1 VIIAV
6 IGAAGVVLAAVI
18 GLLGVWRSDRTALQR
33 VVTESN
39 ARLVDNLQEERQAI
53 KRDVEQLKRQVSA
66 LLLQGRYKDDYINE
80 LRSHIEQ
87 GKPPPPPPYPAGLL
101 RIVTEGI

>member
-1 VIIAV
+1 MIIAV